1 MFNAFIQAV
10 TNYFWSGI
18 SVYFLWEVGS
28 CLDNKILL
36 YGVSWEQT
44 FGSESLYVQK
54 RLFWLCSSCDS
65 WFTPIFLLLN
75 WLASLS
81 RNNELPVA
89 FIAPKVRVLFSF
101 WIMTSLEEKISI
113 LKMQILSSQVQSTL
127 LRSSSFKLQINL
139 NVLSLDMK
147 YVTNIFEK
155 NANFPVW
162 AVFHKTYVIRW
173 FERKNL
179 SLWMGSGKVTR
190 CCYISIDYFWH
201 LGTYSSKLAI
211 FYKSIGIAEQRKQ
224 EAKLGAVK
232 FESLKFS
239 LITFIF

>member
-1 MFNAFIQAV
+1 MLIV
-10 TNYFWSGI
+10 WLLVHTNFFSFELI
-18 SVYFLWEVGS
+18 SFVLVETMSYQLRLSHRRSVSFLV
-28 CLDNKILL
+28 
-36 YGVSWEQT
+36 
-44 FGSESLYVQK
+44 
-54 RLFWLCSSCDS
+54 
-65 WFTPIFLLLN
+65 
-75 WLASLS
+75 
-81 RNNELPVA
+81 
-89 FIAPKVRVLFSF
+89 F

-211 FYKSIGIAEQRKQ
+211 FYKSIGITEQRKR